1 MSFARDV
8 STARRA
14 CTGIRVGAGW
24 VGSSVFVDVG
34 ECGLDVAVSVGVAE
48 LEMIESSVGSVG
60 AAGAH
65 AARINAGINSR
76 DDQKG
81 SRKLSSIFY
90 LFPVCVLR

>member
-1 MSFARDV
+1 
-8 STARRA
+8 
-14 CTGIRVGAGW
+14 
-24 VGSSVFVDVG
+24 VFVDA
-34 ECGLDVAVSVGVAE
+34 EESGLDVAVSVGVTE

-81 SRKLSSIFY
+81 SRNLSSIFTSFQY
-90 LFPVCVLR
+90 ASYTDR